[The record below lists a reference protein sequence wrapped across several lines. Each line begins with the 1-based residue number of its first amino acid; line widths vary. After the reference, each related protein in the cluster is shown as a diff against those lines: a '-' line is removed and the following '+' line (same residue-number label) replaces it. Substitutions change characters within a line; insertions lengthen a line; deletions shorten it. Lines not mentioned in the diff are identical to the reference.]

1 MATATLD
8 DGVQNL
14 SQFCALLAQTN
25 DMLQANAQGFDQLS
39 EQYQELEQSAEEH
52 IGGLGDQCQEIATET
67 AESADEATGELD
79 NLAEAAQQAHQ
90 AELAEV
96 EQGAEVLEQELTD
109 RLQKD
114 QEEIGQHAE
123 TLNRD
128 GFDALEATLTT
139 VMEGLDG
146 AQSEAEEA
154 FGNLIAA
161 LDSEEQQFKDN
172 VAEQALED
180 AAEAVKAEMEAL
192 DGVAE
197 EAAEGW
203 LDAIPNEVVSECV
216 GIVGPLQGT
225 YDGFRQAAED
235 EGRELIETVST
246 LGDEAARLIGV
257 EFASDLEQ
265 AWDRTLTP
273 AFGDWEDGLGE
284 LKTALDE
291 GEQAALVLDPLVDE
305 LLVAKETVREIDRT
319 IDNMG

>member
-25 DMLQANAQGFDQLS
+25 DMLQANAQGFDQLA

-67 AESADEATGELD
+67 AESADEATGDLD

-96 EQGAEVLEQELTD
+96 EQGAEALEQELTD

-114 QEEIGQHAE
+114 QEEISQHAE

-128 GFDALEATLTT
+128 GFNALEATLST
-139 VMEGLDG
+139 VMEALDG
-146 AQSEAEEA
+146 AQSDAEEA

-180 AAEAVKAEMEAL
+180 AAGAVKAEMEAL

-216 GIVGPLQGT
+216 GVVGPLQNT

-265 AWDRTLTP
+265 AWDGTLTP
-273 AFGDWEDGLGE
+273 ALGEWGDGLAE
-284 LKTALDE
+284 IKTSLDE